1 MRLRTPLRRNPLP
14 VLKLFALAMFSAL
27 LLSTTAC
34 TVQNKNGGTGQDS
47 VHIHTPLGGM
57 EVHTN
62 SLKPA
67 DIGLPLYPGA
77 TTTTL
82 QQNSSSADVEMSFA
96 SWHMRLRVLNYQ
108 SSDPRDRITA
118 FYKNA
123 LGRFGSVI
131 TCQNNKAIGQPVQ
144 TQDGLTCNN
153 DYNYNFNLDAN
164 THKNN
169 DALQSLAS
177 VSNTAHL
184 ELRAGSPSDQHI
196 VVFDPASGTGTKF
209 VLLNIQVPHKHETD

>member
-1 MRLRTPLRRNPLP
+1 M
-14 VLKLFALAMFSAL
+14 LKLFAITTFSTI

-34 TVQNKNGGTGQDS
+34 TVQDKNSGSGQDH

-62 SLKPA
+62 NLKPA
-67 DIGLPLYPGA
+67 DIGMPLYPGA
-77 TTTTL
+77 TATST
-82 QQNSSSADVEMSFA
+82 QQNNNSADNSSADVEMSFA
-96 SWHMRLRVLNYQ
+96 SWHMWLRVLNYR
-108 SSDPRDRITA
+108 SNDPRDRITA

-123 LGRFGSVI
+123 LGRFGNVI

-164 THKNN
+164 AHKNN
-169 DALQSLAS
+169 DALQSLAN

-196 VVFDPASGTGTKF
+196 VVFDPASGAGTKF
-209 VLLNIQVPHKHETD
+209 VLLNLQLPRKHETD